1 MASRARP
8 PDDITP
14 LEFFTTWLPTQVERD
29 AERRARLGDTSA
41 FLVFE
46 LVDAGAAGEMFTIE
60 VAGGRVQGRAGGH
73 EQPDLA
79 LRLDIETWRAL
90 NRGDVSA
97 PEALLRRRVT
107 LSGDFV
113 LALKLHVILG

>member
-1 MASRARP
+1 MPVRARP

-14 LEFFTTWLPTQVERD
+14 LEFFTAWLPLQVEQD
-29 AERRARLGDTSA
+29 AERRARLGDTA
-41 FLVFE
+41 ARLVFE
-46 LVDAGAAGEMFTIE
+46 ITDAGPDGTRFTIE

-73 EQPDLA
+73 DAPDLA

-97 PEALLRRRVT
+97 PEALLRRRVY
-107 LSGDFV
+107 LSGDLV